1 MAGLELSEFHVLVS
15 DALGRPALDTRIPLR
30 TKMAAAWLERNY
42 TFQYMRT
49 WRTVVADPAAEYP
62 YIISLSGIELKS
74 IDLMRI
80 RRESLDVAGEFL
92 FDRPMRKVFPGDR
105 ESRGA
110 GVPESYWVNGRSS
123 IILNTIPDE
132 LTTFEMHLQEFTSWG
147 SASNWTH
154 WLLDN
159 ATQLLL
165 CRTLM
170 MMAMGPG
177 RDQTMYAQYKSDF
190 DLEIA
195 SFNVSEEAIGS
206 EDFVQVWEPPEYAQR
221 DDSLR
226 SA

>member
-1 MAGLELSEFHVLVS
+1 MLITLGDFHEMVEDS
-15 DALGRPALDTRIPLR
+15 LGRPALNTRVPKR
-30 TKMAAAWLERNY
+30 VAMSAQWLERNF

-49 WRTVVADPAAEYP
+49 WRSLTALTTADYP
-62 YIISLSGIELKS
+62 YIITQSGLNIKS

-80 RRESLDVAGEFL
+80 KRLDSDGEIV
-92 FDRPMRKVFPGDR
+92 FDRPMIKTNPADR
-105 ESRGA
+105 ERRGS
-110 GVPESYWVNGRSS
+110 GIPESYWVNGRSS

-132 LTTFEMHLQEFTSWG
+132 DTDFELHLQEFTSWNYG
-147 SASNWTH
+147 DDDFTH

-170 MMAMGPG
+170 MMATGPAK
-177 RDQTMYAQYKSDF
+177 DSSLYAQWKADF

-195 SFNVSEEAIGS
+195 SFKVSEEEIQFG
-206 EDFVQVWEPPEYAQR
+206 DFVQVWEPPEYAER